1 MDGAPKMQEAR
12 CDERRKLE
20 AAFLKAT
27 IEFTSRLNQQMV
39 AITQDDGGIGLL
51 NSEAWID
58 EARQLRAAAKD
69 ALLSHIREHN
79 CRS

>member
-1 MDGAPKMQEAR
+1 MDSTGQSEVR

-20 AAFLKAT
+20 AAFLRAT

-39 AITQDDGGIGLL
+39 AITQDDGGVGLL
-51 NSEAWID
+51 NSEEWID
-58 EARQLRAAAKD
+58 EARQLRARAKD
-69 ALLSHIREHN
+69 ALLAHIREHN